1 MVIDSIS
8 ESQERLVYPDHD
20 IIEVQTQTGNEFKHM
35 CQKLLLKKFDWTLY

>member
-20 IIEVQTQTGNEFKHM
+20 IIEVQTQTGNEFKQM
-35 CQKLLLKKFDWTLY
+35 CQFFTVKKI